1 MQFLNLRCAAIAA
14 LAVLLGSPA
23 ALAQGYPERAVKIIV
38 PTAPGGAIDTT
49 ARVVAEKLQAKW
61 GKPAIIEN
69 RPGAAM
75 RIGADA
81 VAKSPADG
89 YTLLVAHDGT
99 MAINPVAFRD
109 LPYDP
114 QKDFEPVGL
123 VVTIP
128 EAVMVN
134 VAVPAKTVAELVA
147 LAKKEPG
154 KLTHASGGSATLL
167 ALELFKAMTGTDIR
181 SIPYRGG
188 APATTAA
195 ISGETSMIIADLATG
210 ASGLQSDRM
219 RPLAV
224 TSLTRSKKY
233 PDLPTLDEAGVK
245 GYEVNTWMAFFA
257 PAGTPK
263 EILAKIEEGIKE
275 AVKMPDVR
283 QRFEATGMDVRS
295 GSAEELRD
303 LLARDIEKW
312 RRLVKEQNITIA
324 P

>member
-1 MQFLNLRCAAIAA
+1 MFSP
-14 LAVLLGSPA
+14 LAH
-23 ALAQGYPERAVKIIV
+23 AQGYPERTVKIVV
-38 PTAPGGAIDTT
+38 PTAPGGAIDTI
-49 ARVVAEKLQAKW
+49 ARVIGEKLQARW
-61 GKPAIIEN
+61 GKPFIIEN

-81 VAKSPADG
+81 VAKAPADG

-99 MAINPVAFRD
+99 MAINPVAFPD

-134 VAVPAKTVAELVA
+134 VEVPAKSVAELIA

-195 ISGETSMIIADLATG
+195 IAGETSMIIADLATG
-210 ASGLQSDRM
+210 GAGLQSNRM

-224 TSLTRSKKY
+224 TSLSRSKNY
-233 PDLPTLDEAGVK
+233 PNLPTLDEAGVK

-263 EILAKIEEGIKE
+263 DVLAKIEEGIKD
-275 AVKMPDVR
+275 AVKQPDVR

-295 GSAEELRD
+295 GSADELRK
-303 LLARDIEKW
+303 LLASDIEKW
-312 RRLVKEQNITIA
+312 RRLVKEQKITIT